1 MKNKELAE
9 LYRTIADGFAKLSEY
24 YSSEDAEQPKAVKK
38 DKPVKAEKKTET
50 APAEESAAADEEST
64 EPVTY
69 TKEEVRAKLAQMSK
83 AEAGKYKADVKGI
96 VAKYSSDG
104 TLSGIPAD
112 KYADV
117 VAALEVIGNA

>member
-9 LYRTIADGFAKLSEY
+9 LYRTIADSFAKLSEY

-38 DKPVKAEKKTET
+38 DKPVKADKKTE
-50 APAEESAAADEEST
+50 PSPVEESATEEST

-117 VAALEVIGNA
+117 VAALEVVGNA

>member
-1 MKNKELAE
+1 MALQNSVS
-9 LYRTIADGFAKLSEY
+9 TT

-50 APAEESAAADEEST
+50 TPAEESATDEEST

-83 AEAGKYKADVKGI
+83 AEAGNYKADVKGI

-117 VAALEVIGNA
+117 VAALEVVGNV

>member
-24 YSSEDAEQPKAVKK
+24 YSSVDSEQPKAVKN
-38 DKPVKAEKKTET
+38 DKPVKAEKKTE
-50 APAEESAAADEEST
+50 PSPVKESTTEEST
-64 EPVTY
+64 GPVTY

-117 VAALEVIGNA
+117 VAALEVVGNA

>member
-38 DKPVKAEKKTET
+38 DKPVKTEKKTE
-50 APAEESAAADEEST
+50 PSSVEESATEDST

-83 AEAGKYKADVKGI
+83 AEAGKYKADVKSI

-117 VAALEVIGNA
+117 VAALEVVGNA

>member
-24 YSSEDAEQPKAVKK
+24 YSSSDAEPPKAVKK

-50 APAEESAAADEEST
+50 SPAEESAVDEGNT

>member
-9 LYRTIADGFAKLSEY
+9 LYRTNSPWLCKTQRVLLFWRCRTAKSC
-24 YSSEDAEQPKAVKK
+24 KK
-38 DKPVKAEKKTET
+38 DKPVKAENKTET
-50 APAEESAAADEEST
+50 APAEEYADDEEST

-117 VAALEVIGNA
+117 VAALEVVGNA

>member
-9 LYRTIADGFAKLSEY
+9 LFGTIADGFAKLSEY
-24 YSSEDAEQPKAVKK
+24 YSSEDAEQLKAVKK

-50 APAEESAAADEEST
+50 APAEESAADEEST
-64 EPVTY
+64 EPITY

-83 AEAGKYKADVKGI
+83 AEAGKYKADVKSI

-117 VAALEVIGNA
+117 VAALEVVGNA

>member
-50 APAEESAAADEEST
+50 APAEESAVEEST

-117 VAALEVIGNA
+117 VAALEVVGNA

>member
-38 DKPVKAEKKTET
+38 DKPVKAEKKTEGN
-50 APAEESAAADEEST
+50 T

-104 TLSGIPAD
+104 TLSGIPVD

-117 VAALEVIGNA
+117 VAALEVVGNA

>member
-1 MKNKELAE
+1 MKNRELAE
-9 LYRTIADGFAKLSEY
+9 LYGTIADGFAKLSEY
-24 YSSEDAEQPKAVKK
+24 YSSEDSEQPKAVKK
-38 DKPVKAEKKTET
+38 DKPVKTEKKTE
-50 APAEESAAADEEST
+50 PSSVEESATEDST

-83 AEAGKYKADVKGI
+83 AEAGKYKADVKSI

-104 TLSGIPAD
+104 TLSGIPAY

-117 VAALEVIGNA
+117 VAALEVVGNA

>member
-1 MKNKELAE
+1 MKNRELAE
-9 LYRTIADGFAKLSEY
+9 LFGTIADGFAKLSEY
-24 YSSEDAEQPKAVKK
+24 YSSENSEQPKAVKK
-38 DKPVKAEKKTET
+38 DKPVKTEKKTE
-50 APAEESAAADEEST
+50 PSSVEESATEDST
-64 EPVTY
+64 EPVPY

-83 AEAGKYKADVKGI
+83 AEAGKYKADVKSI

-117 VAALEVIGNA
+117 VAALEVVGNA

>member
-24 YSSEDAEQPKAVKK
+24 YSSVDSELPKAVKN

-50 APAEESAAADEEST
+50 SPVEESATEEST
-64 EPVTY
+64 GPVTY

-117 VAALEVIGNA
+117 VAALEVVGNV

>member
-38 DKPVKAEKKTET
+38 DKPVKAEKKTE
-50 APAEESAAADEEST
+50 PSPVEESATEEST
-64 EPVTY
+64 GPVTY

-104 TLSGIPAD
+104 TSPP
-112 KYADV
+112 
-117 VAALEVIGNA
+117 ER

>member
-1 MKNKELAE
+1 MKNKELAA
-9 LYRTIADGFAKLSEY
+9 LYQSIADSFAKLSEC
-24 YSSEDAEQPKAVKK
+24 YSSEDAEQKTAVKK
-38 DKPVKAEKKTET
+38 DKPAKAEKET
-50 APAEESAAADEEST
+50 ESAQAEDSATAEEST
-64 EPVTY
+64 EPVAY
-69 TKEEVRAKLAQMSK
+69 TKVEIRSKLAQMSK

-117 VAALEVIGNA
+117 VAALEVISNA

>member
-1 MKNKELAE
+1 MKNKELAA
-9 LYRTIADGFAKLSEY
+9 LYQAIADGFAKLSEY
-24 YSSEDAEQPKAVKK
+24 YSSEDAEQPTAVKK
-38 DKPVKAEKKTET
+38 DKPVKVEKKTES
-50 APAEESAAADEEST
+50 APAEESADEEST
-64 EPVTY
+64 EPVAY

-117 VAALEVIGNA
+117 VAALEVISNA

>member
-1 MKNKELAE
+1 MNNKEVAKLFG
-9 LYRTIADGFAKLSEY
+9 TIADGFAKLSEY
-24 YSSEDAEQPKAVKK
+24 YSSVDSEQPKAVKK
-38 DKPVKAEKKTET
+38 DKSVKEEKKSEP
-50 APAEESAAADEEST
+50 APTEESAADEANT

-117 VAALEVIGNA
+117 VAALEVVSNA

>member
-1 MKNKELAE
+1 MKNKELAAF
-9 LYRTIADGFAKLSEY
+9 YQAIADGFAKLSEY
-24 YSSEDAEQPKAVKK
+24 YSSEDAEQPTAVKK
-38 DKPVKAEKKTET
+38 DKPVKAEKKTEP
-50 APAEESAAADEEST
+50 APAEESADEEST
-64 EPVTY
+64 EPVAY

-96 VAKYSSDG
+96 VSKYSSDG

-117 VAALEVIGNA
+117 VAALGVISNA

>member
-9 LYRTIADGFAKLSEY
+9 LFGTIADGFAKLSEY
-24 YSSEDAEQPKAVKK
+24 YSSEDSEQPKAVKK
-38 DKPVKAEKKTET
+38 DKLVKEEKKTEP
-50 APAEESAAADEEST
+50 APAEESAADEANT

-117 VAALEVIGNA
+117 VAALEVVGNA

>member
-1 MKNKELAE
+1 MKNRELAE
-9 LYRTIADGFAKLSEY
+9 LYGTIADGFAKLSEY
-24 YSSEDAEQPKAVKK
+24 YSSEDSEQPKAVKK
-38 DKPVKAEKKTET
+38 DKPVKTEKKT
-50 APAEESAAADEEST
+50 APSSVEESATEDST

-83 AEAGKYKADVKGI
+83 AEAGKYKADVKSI

-104 TLSGIPAD
+104 TLSGIPAY

-117 VAALEVIGNA
+117 VAALEVVGNA

>member
-1 MKNKELAE
+1 MKNKELSE

-24 YSSEDAEQPKAVKK
+24 YSSEDAEQPTAVKK
-38 DKPVKAEKKTET
+38 DKPVKAEKKTES
-50 APAEESAAADEEST
+50 APAEESADEEST
-64 EPVTY
+64 EPVAY

-96 VAKYSSDG
+96 VSKYSSDG

-117 VAALEVIGNA
+117 VAALEVISNA

>member
-1 MKNKELAE
+1 MKNKELAA
-9 LYRTIADGFAKLSEY
+9 LYQTIADGFAKLSEY
-24 YSSEDAEQPKAVKK
+24 YSSEDAEQPTAVKK
-38 DKPVKAEKKTET
+38 DKPVKAEKKTES
-50 APAEESAAADEEST
+50 APAEESADEEST
-64 EPVTY
+64 EPVAY

-83 AEAGKYKADVKGI
+83 AEAGKYKADVKCI

-117 VAALEVIGNA
+117 VAALEVISNA

>member
-38 DKPVKAEKKTET
+38 DKPVKAEKKTEHS
-50 APAEESAAADEEST
+50 PVEESATEGNT

-117 VAALEVIGNA
+117 VAALEVVGNA

>member
-1 MKNKELAE
+1 MKNRELAE

-24 YSSEDAEQPKAVKK
+24 YSSEDSEQPKVVKK
-38 DKPVKAEKKTET
+38 DKPVKEEKKTEP
-50 APAEESAAADEEST
+50 APVEESATEGNT

-117 VAALEVIGNA
+117 VAALEVVGNA

>member
-1 MKNKELAE
+1 MKNKELAA
-9 LYRTIADGFAKLSEY
+9 LYQAIADGFAKLSEY
-24 YSSEDAEQPKAVKK
+24 YSSEDVEQPAAVKK
-38 DKPVKAEKKTET
+38 DKPVKADKKTES
-50 APAEESAAADEEST
+50 APAEESADEEST
-64 EPVTY
+64 EPVAY

-83 AEAGKYKADVKGI
+83 AEAGKYKADVKGL

-117 VAALEVIGNA
+117 VAALEVISNA

>member
-9 LYRTIADGFAKLSEY
+9 LYRTISDGFAKLSEY
-24 YSSEDAEQPKAVKK
+24 YSSEDSEHPKAVKK
-38 DKPVKAEKKTET
+38 DKPVKAEKKTEP
-50 APAEESAAADEEST
+50 ALAEESAADEGNT

-83 AEAGKYKADVKGI
+83 AEAGKYKTDVKGI
-96 VAKYSSDG
+96 VSKYSSDG

-117 VAALEVIGNA
+117 VTALEVVSNA

>member
-1 MKNKELAE
+1 MKNKELAA
-9 LYRTIADGFAKLSEY
+9 LYQAIADSFAKLSEY
-24 YSSEDAEQPKAVKK
+24 YSSEDAEQPTAVKK
-38 DKPVKAEKKTET
+38 DKPVKAEKKTES
-50 APAEESAAADEEST
+50 APAEESADEEST
-64 EPVTY
+64 EPVAY

-83 AEAGKYKADVKGI
+83 AEAGKYKVDVKGI

-117 VAALEVIGNA
+117 VAALEVISNA